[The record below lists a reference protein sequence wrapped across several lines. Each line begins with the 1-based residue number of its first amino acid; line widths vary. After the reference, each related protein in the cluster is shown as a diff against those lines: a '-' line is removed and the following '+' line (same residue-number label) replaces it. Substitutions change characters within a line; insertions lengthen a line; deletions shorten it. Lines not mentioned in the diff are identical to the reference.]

1 MKKYLE
7 DTIIALSTAPGIGAI
22 SVIRISGP
30 DALKNCATVFYNS
43 AGIQNL
49 LFGKTHTAHFGTIRA
64 DEKII
69 DEVVVTLFLAPKS
82 FTGENTV
89 EISCHGSTYIQQQ
102 ILGLFMKQGVR
113 MAKPGEFTMRAFFN
127 GKMDLSQAEA
137 VADVIAADNE
147 AAHRLAMQQMRGGFS
162 KDIQQLRQQLIDFA
176 ALLELELDFSE
187 EDVEFAN
194 RAQFVTL
201 VKLVQAQLLPLI
213 ESFRLGN
220 VIKNGVPVAIAGK
233 PNAGK
238 STLLNSLLNEER
250 ALVSHIAGTTRD
262 AIEEVVNVNGVAFRF
277 IDTAGLR
284 ATEDFIEKMGVEKSY
299 EKIKNASILLYVAD
313 ASLFDNSNDL
323 TEVLKTASDFA
334 LPFLLVA
341 NKSDLCKSPLLEQL
355 KAQKNVVLV
364 SAKNKSGMVEL
375 KNALSQLLYEGE
387 ESQHSQIVTNLR
399 HYEGLQK
406 ANDALEEVLQ
416 GLAAKITTEL
426 IALDLRRALEFL
438 GELSGEISNE
448 DVLDSIFSRFCIGK

>member
-1 MKKYLE
+1 MKKYPD
-7 DTIIALSTAPGIGAI
+7 DTIVALATAPGIGAI
-22 SVIRISGP
+22 SIIRVSGK
-30 DALKNCATVFYNS
+30 DALTQCAKVFYGVGGKQKLNAS
-43 AGIQNL
+43 
-49 LFGKTHTAHFGTIRA
+49 KTHSLHFGTIR
-64 DEKII
+64 DGEKII
-69 DEVVVTLFLAPKS
+69 DEVLVSVFLGTKS

-89 EISCHGSTYIQQQ
+89 EISCHGSPYIQQQ
-102 ILGLFMKQGVR
+102 IIGLLLRNGLR
-113 MAKPGEFTMRAFFN
+113 MARPGEFTMRAFFN

-147 AAHRLAMQQMRGGFS
+147 AAHRLALQQMRGGFS

-194 RAQFVTL
+194 RSQFVSL
-201 VKLVQAQLLPLI
+201 VKLVQAQLRPLI

-220 VIKNGVPVAIAGK
+220 VLKNGVPVAIAGK

-238 STLLNSLLNEER
+238 STLLNTLLNEER

-262 AIEEVVNVNGVAFRF
+262 TIEEVLNVNGVAFRF

-284 ATEDFIEKMGVEKSY
+284 VAEDEIEKMGVEKSY
-299 EKIKNASILLYVAD
+299 EKIKNARILLYVSD
-313 ASLFDNSNDL
+313 ASQIITSQDL
-323 TEVLKTASDFA
+323 TNELNAASVFEI
-334 LPFLLVA
+334 PFLLIA
-341 NKSDLCKSPLLEQL
+341 NKSDLCSESSLALL
-355 KAQKNVVLV
+355 KVQKNVVLA
-364 SAKNKSGMVEL
+364 SAKNKSGIEEL
-375 KNALSQLLYEGE
+375 KTALNKLLFDGE
-387 ESQHSQIVTNLR
+387 ETQHSQIITNLR

-406 ANDALEEVLQ
+406 ASNALDEVLI
-416 GLAAKITTEL
+416 GIDNKITTEL